1 MMINKYLIILFII
14 FIIIIFLFF
23 INYLFK
29 DKSKKIYIEK
39 FSSENKTNNII
50 TENKIKQINNNLI
63 INGSFE
69 NGKDSPNHINQN
81 GYNKIIMKKNPG
93 SSSYVLEQ
101 KKSEE
106 LTYYEFIC
114 RNEKNSKYN
123 LYFWL
128 SIDNNKQNID
138 SLDFEKLV
146 KIKIQNNDYTNYIPK
161 LNYNIIQKII
171 LSNNNDDIW
180 YLIKYDF
187 ISNNNTIDKMQI
199 YLNYSTDLQYNT
211 FYFTNISLYRVLI
224 DAENFIYND
233 SLICYTDGYNYESN
247 NTTWHDLSG
256 NGNDLF
262 WSNIPQTDYNKGCI
276 NIKNIK
282 LTGFQSNKISN
293 NKFSIILCLNKNIEN
308 NIFLN
313 DKVSDEF
320 DDKVSDESNDINNT
334 NNLNNVFLISIP
346 GNDRYSFEIQLIDNY
361 LYIICDKDKYKSK
374 NEIILYNKSLLS
386 IQYDNGLMYINY
398 DGINILTANIRKIY
412 FSNDTLIINRNKN
425 LDYNFYSILFYNR
438 LIDNK
443 ELDDIRE
450 YFITNKNK
458 NFNSPDINLY
468 HMNSNAEYT
477 VNNEDNYLFKPY
489 NNKLNNNANINN
501 NFFNQIFD
509 NQNYSVSNNYKS
521 CSKECLNTCL
531 STSSDNLDDFL
542 SCAKKCKN
550 NIAACKDIC
559 SEEKNNNTI
568 FCNNNNSN
576 NSDKL
581 TCPKVYKKNGKYMV
595 YISPNSYYANKLN
608 YSGEKSYGS
617 NINKAR
623 YTYNVNFPQCPI
635 PNELIQGSDKK
646 YIETCPYIINELN
659 PCYTTACGNVNWNVQ
674 NYNDLNLNKN
684 CKKAVSNYCQINYQL
699 DENCICWDPKNKDD
713 PKCIEFRRYFEDPND
728 YCSPSQF
735 KIEDHPDF
743 EKYIKK
749 DNIPCWGCNLNM

>member
-1 MMINKYLIILFII
+1 MIINKYLIIFFII
-14 FIIIIFLFF
+14 FLIILSLFF

-29 DKSKKIYIEK
+29 DKTKKIYIEK
-39 FSSENKTNNII
+39 FSAKNKENYIS
-50 TENKIKQINNNLI
+50 ENKIKQINNNLI
-63 INGSFE
+63 VNGSFE
-69 NGKDSPNHINQN
+69 NGKDSPNHVNQN

-101 KKSEE
+101 KISDE

-128 SIDNNKQNID
+128 SIDEKKNID

-171 LSNNNDDIW
+171 LSNNDDNIW

-187 ISNNNTIDKMQI
+187 ISDSDTTDKMHI
-199 YLNYSTDLQYNT
+199 YLNYSSDLQYNV

-233 SLICYTDGYNYESN
+233 SLICYSDGYNYESN
-247 NTTWHDLSG
+247 NTVWRDLSG

-262 WSNIPQTDYNKGCI
+262 WSNIPLTDYNKGSI
-276 NIKNIK
+276 NTENMK
-282 LTGFQSNKISN
+282 LTCFESNKISN
-293 NKFSIILCLNKNIEN
+293 DKFSILFCLNKNIEN
-308 NIFLN
+308 NIFKN
-313 DKVSDEF
+313 ETVFDESDNINNE
-320 DDKVSDESNDINNT
+320 SNNESNDESNDIY
-334 NNLNNVFLISIP
+334 LLSVP

-361 LYIICDKDKYKSK
+361 LYIICGGDKYKSK
-374 NEIILYNKSLLS
+374 NEVILYNKSLLS
-386 IQYDNGLMYINY
+386 IQYDNGLIYIVY
-398 DGINILTANIRKIY
+398 DGINILTTKIRKLY
-412 FSNDTLIINRNKN
+412 FNNEKIIINRNKN
-425 LDYNFYSILFYNR
+425 LNYNFYSILFYNR

-443 ELDDIRE
+443 ELDNIRE

-477 VNNEDNYLFKPY
+477 INNMEDNYLFKPY
-489 NNKLNNNANINN
+489 NNKLSNNTNVNS
-501 NFFNQIFD
+501 NFFTEIFD
-509 NQNYSVSNNYKS
+509 NQNYTVSNNYKS
-521 CSKECLNTCL
+521 CSQECLNTCL
-531 STSSDNLDDFL
+531 STSSDNLDNFL
-542 SCAKKCKN
+542 SCTSNCKN
-550 NIAACKDIC
+550 NIDSCNDIC
-559 SEEKNNNTI
+559 SEEQNINSVY
-568 FCNNNNSN
+568 CNNNNIN
-576 NSDKL
+576 NDQLK
-581 TCPKVYKKNGKYMV
+581 CPKVYKKNGKYMV
-595 YISPNSYYANKLN
+595 YIAPNSYYANKLN

-617 NINKAR
+617 NINRAR
-623 YTYNVNFPQCPI
+623 YTYNFNFPMCPV
-635 PNELIQGSDKK
+635 PNELIPGSEKK

-659 PCYTTACGNVNWNVQ
+659 PCYTTACGNVNWNVKSH
-674 NYNDLNLNKN
+674 NDLNLNKN

-735 KIEDHPDF
+735 KIEEHPDF
-743 EKYIKK
+743 DKYIKK